1 MSKNGTITGTV
12 TVSTDGSALGNPD
25 GPMGWAWAE
34 HDSER
39 TDCGGAANG
48 TNQIGELCAVL
59 QALRTHRGSCE
70 LVIESDSQYA
80 IKCASEWIRNWKRNG
95 WKNSKKEPVKNMQV
109 IKAIDEEISNREGP
123 VRFEWVKGHAGNRYN
138 EKCDELARTY
148 AQDVR
153 SGKKTALLPKEGW
166 DTLLHSDYAGRDDIP
181 QAVAEMLEGKDADY
195 SAYVPKD
202 GSDSVSAGVSAGVSR
217 NVSKNA
223 VDVSVNVSRETS
235 TETAANNAANNVT
248 NTASNAGTDAVS
260 GRAETASLSANQI
273 SYLIRQLREATVRFE
288 RAAKLFDRAAQRL
301 SDTLNDTEDAQ
312 NALF

>member
-181 QAVAEMLEGKDADY
+181 QPVAKMLEGKDADY

-202 GSDSVSAGVSAGVSR
+202 GSDSVFAGVSR

-223 VDVSVNVSRETS
+223 VDVSRETS

-248 NTASNAGTDAVS
+248 NTASNAGTDADS

-312 NALF
+312 NTLF

>member
-181 QAVAEMLEGKDADY
+181 QAVAKMLEGKDADY

-202 GSDSVSAGVSAGVSR
+202 GSDSVFAGVSR

-223 VDVSVNVSRETS
+223 VDVSRETS
-235 TETAANNAANNVT
+235 TETAANNAVNNVT

-312 NALF
+312 NTLF

>member
-1 MSKNGTITGTV
+1 MSKNGTVTGTV

-181 QAVAEMLEGKDADY
+181 QPVAKMLEGKDADY

-202 GSDSVSAGVSAGVSR
+202 GSDSVFAGVSR

-223 VDVSVNVSRETS
+223 VDVSRETS

-312 NALF
+312 NTLF

>member
-181 QAVAEMLEGKDADY
+181 QAVAKMLEGKDADY

-202 GSDSVSAGVSAGVSR
+202 GSDSVFAGVSR

-223 VDVSVNVSRETS
+223 VDVSRETS

-248 NTASNAGTDAVS
+248 NTVSNAGTDAVS

-312 NALF
+312 NTLF

>member
-181 QAVAEMLEGKDADY
+181 QPVAKMLEGKDADY

-202 GSDSVSAGVSAGVSR
+202 GSDSVFAGVSR

-223 VDVSVNVSRETS
+223 VDVSRETS

-312 NALF
+312 NTLF

>member
-1 MSKNGTITGTV
+1 MSKNGTVTGTV

-181 QAVAEMLEGKDADY
+181 QAVAKMLEGKDADY

-202 GSDSVSAGVSAGVSR
+202 GSDSVFAGVSR

-223 VDVSVNVSRETS
+223 VDVSRETS

-273 SYLIRQLREATVRFE
+273 SYLIQQLREATVRFE

>member
-1 MSKNGTITGTV
+1 MSKNGTVTGTV

-181 QAVAEMLEGKDADY
+181 QAVAKMLEGKDADY
-195 SAYVPKD
+195 SA
-202 GSDSVSAGVSAGVSR
+202 
-217 NVSKNA
+217 
-223 VDVSVNVSRETS
+223 
-235 TETAANNAANNVT
+235 
-248 NTASNAGTDAVS
+248 
-260 GRAETASLSANQI
+260 
-273 SYLIRQLREATVRFE
+273 
-288 RAAKLFDRAAQRL
+288 
-301 SDTLNDTEDAQ
+301 
-312 NALF
+312 

>member
-1 MSKNGTITGTV
+1 MSKNGTVTGTV

-181 QAVAEMLEGKDADY
+181 QAVAKMLEGKDADY

-202 GSDSVSAGVSAGVSR
+202 GSDSVFAGVSR

-223 VDVSVNVSRETS
+223 VDVSRETS
-235 TETAANNAANNVT
+235 TETAANNAVNNVT

>member
-181 QAVAEMLEGKDADY
+181 QAVAKMLEGKDADY

-202 GSDSVSAGVSAGVSR
+202 GSDSVFAGVSR

-223 VDVSVNVSRETS
+223 VDVSRETS

>member
-181 QAVAEMLEGKDADY
+181 QAVAKMLEGKDADY

-202 GSDSVSAGVSAGVSR
+202 GSDSVFAGVSR

-223 VDVSVNVSRETS
+223 VDVSRETS

-273 SYLIRQLREATVRFE
+273 SYLIQQLREATVRFE

-312 NALF
+312 NTLF

>member
-1 MSKNGTITGTV
+1 MSKNGTVTGTV

-181 QAVAEMLEGKDADY
+181 QAVAKMLEGKDADY

-202 GSDSVSAGVSAGVSR
+202 GSDSVFAGVSR

-223 VDVSVNVSRETS
+223 VDVSRETS

-248 NTASNAGTDAVS
+248 NTVSNAGTDAVS

-312 NALF
+312 NTLF

>member
-1 MSKNGTITGTV
+1 MSKNGTVTGTV

-181 QAVAEMLEGKDADY
+181 QAVAKMLEGKDADY

-202 GSDSVSAGVSAGVSR
+202 GSDSVFAGVSR

-223 VDVSVNVSRETS
+223 VDVSRETS
-235 TETAANNAANNVT
+235 TETAANNAVNNVT

-312 NALF
+312 NTLF

>member
-1 MSKNGTITGTV
+1 MSKNGTITGTI

-181 QAVAEMLEGKDADY
+181 QAVAKMLEGKDADY

-202 GSDSVSAGVSAGVSR
+202 GSDSVFAGVSR

-223 VDVSVNVSRETS
+223 VDVSRETS

-312 NALF
+312 NTLF

>member
-181 QAVAEMLEGKDADY
+181 QAVAKMLEGKDADY

-202 GSDSVSAGVSAGVSR
+202 GSDSVFAGVSR

-223 VDVSVNVSRETS
+223 VDVSRETS

-273 SYLIRQLREATVRFE
+273 SYLIQQLREATVRFE

>member
-181 QAVAEMLEGKDADY
+181 QPVAKMLEGKDADY

-202 GSDSVSAGVSAGVSR
+202 GSDSVFAGVSR

-223 VDVSVNVSRETS
+223 VDVSRETS

-273 SYLIRQLREATVRFE
+273 SYLIQQLREATVRFE

-312 NALF
+312 NTLF

>member
-1 MSKNGTITGTV
+1 MSKNGTVTGTV

-181 QAVAEMLEGKDADY
+181 QAVAKMLEGKDADY

-202 GSDSVSAGVSAGVSR
+202 GSDSVFAGVSR

-223 VDVSVNVSRETS
+223 VDVSRETS

-312 NALF
+312 NTLF